1 MKWRPSGWVNPN
13 KILTI
18 NPVPEGSDPTAFT
31 AYEEGA
37 DAMLKAIKEH
47 LGEQVLFPPKAVQS
61 GAVWIDERSRYHVG
75 DGFLAVPSD

>member
-13 KILTI
+13 KVSVI

-37 DAMLKAIKEH
+37 DAMLKAIAENI
-47 LGEQVLFPPKAVQS
+47 GEQVLSQPITAHF
-61 GAVWIDERSRYHVG
+61 GALWMDEKGRYHVG